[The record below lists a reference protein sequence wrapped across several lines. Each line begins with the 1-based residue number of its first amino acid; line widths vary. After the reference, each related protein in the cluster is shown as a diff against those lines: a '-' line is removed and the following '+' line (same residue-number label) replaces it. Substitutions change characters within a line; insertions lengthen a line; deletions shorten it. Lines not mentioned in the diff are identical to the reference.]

1 MEKFCKGIKVNFEI
15 FQHPFHSSFQL
26 TSRLQ
31 TEILQSY
38 LKGTPL
44 HAFFRIFSK
53 VFGPTISKHPNEM
66 SYQSPELLTIRM
78 LVSRVLLHQI
88 QSSQIYPPLN
98 RINHCVSM
106 KRSLMKIFGNSKKEL
121 KVLYDAGQEE
131 AFTKCWT
138 TFSRVSCSL
147 LRNKRPSTFHPN
159 FCLEELGSV
168 FFMSLD
174 FTALTQ
180 SISINS

>member
-1 MEKFCKGIKVNFEI
+1 
-15 FQHPFHSSFQL
+15 
-26 TSRLQ
+26 
-31 TEILQSY
+31 
-38 LKGTPL
+38 
-44 HAFFRIFSK
+44 
-53 VFGPTISKHPNEM
+53 
-66 SYQSPELLTIRM
+66 
-78 LVSRVLLHQI
+78 
-88 QSSQIYPPLN
+88 
-98 RINHCVSM
+98 M

-180 SISINS
+180 SISINSENVLPNTILFSWLLFRANSRAQKCFLECTRITTVWNSLHLHLYSLQSVLARKVFKKMFLILQNFPIFFVSN